1 MIGVAAMAANR
12 VIGAEGKIPWHLPE
26 DLRWFKELTMGGTL
40 LMGRVTYDSIGRPLP
55 GRKTIVMSR
64 QERAGIPGVT
74 VIRDLSGLRD
84 CEVQGEVFVV
94 GGAEIYRV
102 ALPYCRGA
110 AGRARRPEDAGL
122 RGRLPIL
129 RPITGDPGDAH
140 RPLCQRRGARTAT
153 HEAGSS
159 ALISERVFANP
170 CTRAPR
176 AGGGWR

>member
-102 ALPYCRGA
+102 ALPYCRDLYPTEV
-110 AGRARRPEDAGL
+110 RRDV
-122 RGRLPIL
+122 
-129 RPITGDPGDAH
+129 PGDRKMPVFEDVFRFSAQLRETPEMRIVH
-140 RPLCQRRGARTAT
+140 FVNDEVRELPRTRL
-153 HEAGSS
+153 EA
-159 ALISERVFANP
+159 P
-170 CTRAPR
+170 P
-176 AGGGWR
+176 